1 VYPGAVFVLLI
12 AAELL
17 RGVRLGTR
25 TLAVGTAV
33 TAVAVVSGILFLRDG
48 YRLQLQDSEITQARL
63 AALEIARQNVPPGL
77 AVNLDVGTRIDT
89 GAYFSAADAF
99 GSPAWSESEL
109 ASSGETERESA
120 DQLLANASGLRL
132 GPATTSDQRH
142 RTCLNVP
149 KSPTGSQPQPLPPGA
164 YTLTS
169 PTETSGV
176 HLGRFAVNPT
186 VDLGS
191 LPPGRTVTLVIPS
204 DRSSR
209 PWRLVV
215 VGSGVLSLCSASQ
228 S

>member
-1 VYPGAVFVLLI
+1 MGALAQAGV
-12 AAELL
+12 ELVGENRL
-17 RGVRLGTR
+17 QDLEEKHERWDQAFTWDFIGNVQSRKVKRILPLVRLIHS
-25 TLAVGTAV
+25 
-33 TAVAVVSGILFLRDG
+33 VAS
-48 YRLQLQDSEITQARL
+48 DSV
-63 AALEIARQNVPPGL
+63 LEIARQNVPPGL

-89 GAYFSAADAF
+89 GAYFSATDAF

-109 ASSGETERESA
+109 ASSGETERQSA

-132 GPATTSDQRH
+132 GPATTSDQGH

-149 KSPTGSQPQPLPPGA
+149 KSPTGSRPQPLPPGT

-176 HLGRFAVNPT
+176 RLGRFAVSPT

-215 VGSGVLSLCSASQ
+215 VGSGGLSLCSASQ
-228 S
+228 F